1 MDRQRANEDIRFI
14 KEILS
19 KTQQDISKTGN
30 FFLWVGI
37 VNLLAI
43 VMKEIGYGLLNLVN
57 EIPLVFWQLLR
68 FVDVISFFLLVIVF
82 VIYYR
87 RLSKVGNDL
96 SKSILKI
103 WGTLLIGGNI
113 FIKFF
118 SVLFANTFAD
128 LPADV
133 NRAIGKVI
141 FFLLIIVAYLVMSIL
156 VHDKKICISTI
167 ICVVIYCFLLF
178 INSVATVGSIHGNNV
193 NMYVHDIFISV
204 ILSVGM
210 IISGA
215 YIRGR
220 RIKNSGDQQYT

>member
-1 MDRQRANEDIRFI
+1 MDKQKANEDIHFI

-37 VNLLAI
+37 VNLLGI
-43 VMKEIGYGLLNLVN
+43 VMKEIGYYLLNLVN

-68 FVDVISFFLLVIVF
+68 SVDIISLFLLIIVY

-87 RLSKVGNDL
+87 KLSKVGNDL
-96 SKSILKI
+96 SKSILKM

-118 SVLFANTFAD
+118 SEIFSNAYDNLSPNAVMAME
-128 LPADV
+128 
-133 NRAIGKVI
+133 KVI
-141 FFLLIIVAYLVMSIL
+141 FFLLIVVGYLFMSIL
-156 VHDKKICISTI
+156 VHDKKICVSI
-167 ICVVIYCFLLF
+167 IACVVIYCFLLF
-178 INSVATVGSIHGNNV
+178 MNNVITVGSIHGHDV
-193 NMYVHDIFISV
+193 KMYVHDVFISV

-215 YIRGR
+215 YIRCR
-220 RIKNSGDQQYT
+220 RIKSSGDQQYT

>member
-1 MDRQRANEDIRFI
+1 MDKKEANEDIKFI

-37 VNLLAI
+37 VNLLGI

-57 EIPLVFWQLLR
+57 EIPLIFWQLLR

-87 RLSKVGNDL
+87 KLSEEGNDL

-103 WGTLLIGGNI
+103 WGMLLIGGNI

-118 SVLFANTFAD
+118 SVLFANTFVD
-128 LPADV
+128 LPADA
-133 NRAIGKVI
+133 NRAMGKVI
-141 FFLLIIVAYLVMSIL
+141 FFLLITIGYLVMSIL
-156 VHDKKICISTI
+156 VHDKKICISAI
-167 ICVVIYCFLLF
+167 ICVVIYCLLLF
-178 INSVATVGSIHGNNV
+178 INGVATVGSVHGNNI

-210 IISGA
+210 IISGV
-215 YIRGR
+215 YIRCR
-220 RIKNSGDQQYT
+220 RIKSGGDQQYT

>member
-1 MDRQRANEDIRFI
+1 MDRQKANEDIRFI
-14 KEILS
+14 KEVLS

-37 VNLLAI
+37 VNLLGV
-43 VMKEIGYGLLNLVN
+43 VMKEIGYGLLNLVK
-57 EIPLVFWQLLR
+57 EIPLVLWQLLR
-68 FVDVISFFLLVIVF
+68 SVDVISFFLLVFVF

-87 RLSKVGNDL
+87 RLSKAGNDL

-118 SVLFANTFAD
+118 YILFANTFTN

-133 NRAIGKVI
+133 NRALGKVI
-141 FFLLIIVAYLVMSIL
+141 LFLLVTVGYLVMSIL

-193 NMYVHDIFISV
+193 NMSVHDIFISV

-210 IISGA
+210 IISGV
-215 YIRGR
+215 YIRCR